1 MPLLVGS
8 VEFSLSIIVASL
20 PALSPFFK
28 RFDII
33 ASLLP
38 ASLRSRFSSQSRK
51 QAGQWPLEH
60 SGPRSDIERG
70 TSRQERKK
78 RASWQT
84 PGAWKQAEKHNL
96 EDFHRISQ
104 ESEITL
110 QPVLPTHRELEHG
123 D

>member
-1 MPLLVGS
+1 MPMLVVS

-28 RFDII
+28 RYDII

-38 ASLRSRFSSQSRK
+38 ASLRSKFSSQSRR
-51 QAGQWPLEH
+51 QAGQWSHEM

-70 TSRQERKK
+70 TSRKDRKTNG
-78 RASWQT
+78 SWQT
-84 PGAWKQAEKHNL
+84 PGSWKQAEKHNL
-96 EDFHRISQ
+96 DDFHRISQ
-104 ESEITL
+104 ESEVTL
-110 QPVLPTHRELEHG
+110 QPVLPTHREMEHG

>member
-1 MPLLVGS
+1 MLVVS

-28 RFDII
+28 RYDII
-33 ASLLP
+33 TSLLP

-51 QAGQWPLEH
+51 QAGRWPLH
-60 SGPRSDIERG
+60 NSQRSDIEGG
-70 TSRQERKK
+70 TTRQERKK
-78 RASWQT
+78 HASWQT

-96 EDFHRISQ
+96 DDFHRISQ
-104 ESEITL
+104 ESESTL